1 MSLEDTAHADVASNR
16 KRLHVDMESIPD
28 GPEAG
33 VFGPEVDEELQEHFV
48 DGSLPPP
55 AKRPKAGR
63 KPLPD
68 EPCEHG
74 PSVKT
79 CQKCI
84 YRNRVDR
91 VRPFHFLWFFIS
103 IPLLYSVFVPH
114 SRLKITDIVF
124 W

>member
-1 MSLEDTAHADVASNR
+1 MSLEDTSPSDVALNR
-16 KRLHVDMESIPD
+16 KRLHVDMESMPD
-28 GPEAG
+28 GPDTG
-33 VFGPEVDEELQEHFV
+33 VFGPEVDEELQEPFP

-55 AKRPKAGR
+55 TKRPKAGR

-91 VRPFHFLWFFIS
+91 VCPLRFLC
-103 IPLLYSVFVPH
+103 LLLSLMLPYSV
-114 SRLKITDIVF
+114 SASYLRLSHTDIVR
-124 W
+124 